1 MTSNNLSAQS
11 PWHKCHSTGHGS
23 IRSRSIVRAGGWQKF
38 GFEWQQSLIHSLT
51 ENTPFPCFGTA
62 RNSLCLT
69 VCGTRHLYQLL
80 ISPELIKHFI
90 PFQRHGLI
98 PMDEDTAENNVV
110 QVGRGDRTPPNQHH
124 PEPPFGLPSFL
135 WSPFRSG
142 HTQLREERRQQ
153 LTSRGSPISPSRFR
167 HSGHTP

>member
-1 MTSNNLSAQS
+1 MISRSVRVRTYFLGQLVLNGSGDGQPGVAE
-11 PWHKCHSTGHGS
+11 S
-23 IRSRSIVRAGGWQKF
+23 IRSIRSA
-38 GFEWQQSLIHSLT
+38 L
-51 ENTPFPCFGTA
+51 
-62 RNSLCLT
+62 
-69 VCGTRHLYQLL
+69 
-80 ISPELIKHFI
+80 
-90 PFQRHGLI
+90 QRHGLI

>member
-1 MTSNNLSAQS
+1 VGPSNWTNPVLAVGYLTFIVLWQLTMISRSVRVRTYFLGQLVLNGSGDGQPGVAE
-11 PWHKCHSTGHGS
+11 S
-23 IRSRSIVRAGGWQKF
+23 IRSIRSA
-38 GFEWQQSLIHSLT
+38 L
-51 ENTPFPCFGTA
+51 
-62 RNSLCLT
+62 
-69 VCGTRHLYQLL
+69 
-80 ISPELIKHFI
+80 
-90 PFQRHGLI
+90 QRHGLI

-153 LTSRGSPISPSRFR
+153 LTSRGSPTSPSTFR